1 MRSVRTRDITL
12 YDLLKT
18 IQLLCSKRCTYVLS
32 KMYFS
37 SSFKNVYR
45 TNWYLIW
52 PNHKS
57 KASTFLENLSV
68 RIMRSN
74 ILIRQ
79 LNSYTITLRF
89 ISKFREH
96 TINLFFKQPKSVLKI
111 KAKTKVKVKK
121 IMAEKLPLIAQIQC
135 SLS

>member
-1 MRSVRTRDITL
+1 
-12 YDLLKT
+12 
-18 IQLLCSKRCTYVLS
+18 
-32 KMYFS
+32 
-37 SSFKNVYR
+37 
-45 TNWYLIW
+45 
-52 PNHKS
+52 
-57 KASTFLENLSV
+57 
-68 RIMRSN
+68 MRSN

-96 TINLFFKQPKSVLKI
+96 TINLYFKQPKSVLKI

-135 SLS
+135 SLSKIEMAATPAPSAVKTMN